1 MEGIRAGVGVIFIFG
16 LIVGSFLSIYLCYI
30 QERKT
35 FPAILPRCV
44 NCGGNLH
51 WYHFVPVFS
60 WFFPGG
66 VRCKCGKKISIW
78 YPLIQVGNALL
89 WAVTFIICGFHLHT
103 ILYCLTISVLFV
115 LSLIDARTF
124 EIPFSCNIF
133 IGALGIAATIFD
145 VGKFWDHIAG
155 FVCVSVLLLLVYFLT
170 HGAGIGGGDIK
181 LMAATGLLLGF
192 RDNFIGF
199 FFGCL
204 YGCVIHLVRMRFF
217 GGKSRFAMGPYLA
230 VGLLTAIWFGDKIT
244 DWYLCFIG
252 L

>member
-1 MEGIRAGVGVIFIFG
+1 M
-16 LIVGSFLSIYLCYI
+16 
-30 QERKT
+30 
-35 FPAILPRCV
+35 
-44 NCGGNLH
+44 
-51 WYHFVPVFS
+51 
-60 WFFPGG
+60 
-66 VRCKCGKKISIW
+66 
-78 YPLIQVGNALL
+78 
-89 WAVTFIICGFHLHT
+89 
-103 ILYCLTISVLFV
+103 LFV